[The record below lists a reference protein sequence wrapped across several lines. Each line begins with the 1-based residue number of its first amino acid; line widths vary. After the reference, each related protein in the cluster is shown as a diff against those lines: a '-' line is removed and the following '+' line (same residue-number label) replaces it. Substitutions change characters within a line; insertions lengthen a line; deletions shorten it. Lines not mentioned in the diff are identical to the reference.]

1 MSWDEMKQKRTLVIS
16 NSESYEAVMGIP
28 MERGRTLA
36 WTKYNRMNFKEQFCT
51 GQEERGGPTW

>member
-51 GQEERGGPTW
+51 G